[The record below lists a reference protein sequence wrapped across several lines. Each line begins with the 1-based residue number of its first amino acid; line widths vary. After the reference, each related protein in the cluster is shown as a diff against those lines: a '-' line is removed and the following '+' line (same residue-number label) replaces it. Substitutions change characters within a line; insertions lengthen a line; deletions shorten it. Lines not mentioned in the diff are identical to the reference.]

1 MGFYHTI
8 PLFLFFANVD
18 CFIPSNKPVV
28 KSFNYV
34 GDIDPVGYFD
44 PIGISDNV
52 DEDMIKYMREAEIQ
66 HGRVAMYSMIVLPTL
81 DILDKKTLAIDKL
94 SSMSVDEQLP
104 YWIGAACFECARM
117 GAGWENPFIE
127 KNSFFKLSDNY
138 QPGNVLKLPEYMYN
152 NEYLNK
158 ELANG
163 RLAMFGSLGY
173 IAQELVSK
181 QSPI

>member
-1 MGFYHTI
+1 MAFYHTI
-8 PLFLFFANVD
+8 PLFLLFTNVN
-18 CFIPSNKPVV
+18 CFIPSDKPIIN
-28 KSFNYV
+28 SFNYV
-34 GDIDPVGYFD
+34 GDIEPLGYFD
-44 PIGISDNV
+44 PIGISDNS
-52 DEDMIKYMREAEIQ
+52 DEDMIKYMREAELQ

-94 SSMSVDEQLP
+94 SSMSIDEQLP

-117 GAGWENPFIE
+117 GAGWENPFIQN
-127 KNSFFKLSDNY
+127 NSFFKLSDNY
-138 QPGNVLKLPEYMYN
+138 QPGNVFKLPENMYN

-173 IAQELVSK
+173 IAQELATK
-181 QSPI
+181 HSPI